1 MTTHFAN
8 HTEIV
13 VKVATW
19 SSLKANFAHQS
30 TCSSNGTEQNIN
42 TRSAKNLIKICAV
55 IRPSGFR
62 QAPVVSWSAVQTKL
76 HCRAMRK
83 KKNRNYHHY
92 YLSAF
97 WLRLSH
103 YWIVPSRSYP
113 VPTSR
118 LALGIVFHHGNPM
131 EPADGRKVKEMDE
144 SDLATG
150 NHFHLPLSTGKV

>member
-83 KKNRNYHHY
+83 KKTETTIIII
-92 YLSAF
+92 S
-97 WLRLSH
+97 RLSG
-103 YWIVPSRSYP
+103 YVCPIIGSYP
-113 VPTSR
+113 LGHIRYLLLASPSGLSSAMATLWNRLTAGKSR
-118 LALGIVFHHGNPM
+118 KWTKAI
-131 EPADGRKVKEMDE
+131 
-144 SDLATG
+144 
-150 NHFHLPLSTGKV
+150 